1 MPSIDEIREL
11 LKNMS
16 KEDRL
21 LLIQMCNNENNKEEN
36 KDFYNQLSNNHHC
49 PHCHSNKICKNGS
62 NSYKGNKI
70 QKFIC
75 NNCHKNYSIKTNTI
89 WQNTHKSIE
98 LWQEYIEL
106 FSQGLAL
113 RKIVEK
119 MDKKIS
125 LPTAFYWRHKIL
137 KFLSKNNDDG
147 NNKLG
152 GIIEADETFFEESQK
167 GSRNVKGRDARKRGY
182 TSYSY
187 TKKNKVCVLTA
198 IDRNKASFTKPVGF
212 GGLEKD
218 DVVLLQRH
226 LVKNS
231 VLITDGNRTYRNLHN
246 VKLKSLKFGKPENKV
261 YHLNNIN
268 NFHSML
274 KKFMI
279 RFNGVATKYLDY
291 YVEYFKNIKD
301 NVDIF
306 TALLNNACYCRNI
319 DVRNKRVCFESLVSK
334 MHH

>member
-1 MPSIDEIREL
+1 MYL
-11 LKNMS
+11 
-16 KEDRL
+16 
-21 LLIQMCNNENNKEEN
+21 
-36 KDFYNQLSNNHHC
+36 QLNNNHHC
-49 PHCHSNKICKNGS
+49 PHCCSNKICKNGHAGK
-62 NSYKGNKI
+62 Y
-70 QKFIC
+70 QQFRC
-75 NNCHKNYSIKTNTI
+75 NACKKNYTIRTSTI
-89 WQNTHKSIE
+89 WQNTHKSIK

-106 FSQGLAL
+106 FSQGLSL

-119 MDKKIS
+119 MDNKIS

-167 GSRNVKGRDARKRGY
+167 GSRKMTRKQRKRGY
-182 TSYSY
+182 SSYVGDKK
-187 TKKNKVCVLTA
+187 TKICVLTA
-198 IDRNKASFTKPVGF
+198 IDRNKTSFTKPVGF

-226 LVKNS
+226 IVKDS
-231 VLITDGNRTYRNLHN
+231 ILITDGNRTYRNLN
-246 VKLKSLKFGKPENKV
+246 DVKLKSLKFGKPENKV

-279 RFNGVATKYLDY
+279 RFNGVATKYIDFY
-291 YVEYFKNIKD
+291 MNYFREFRAKA
-301 NVDIF
+301 DIMAELIAMNGF
-306 TALLNNACYCRNI
+306 YRVA
-319 DVRNKRVCFESLVSK
+319 DVKAKRVCFEKIVNL
-334 MHH
+334 

>member
-21 LLIQMCNNENNKEEN
+21 LLIQMCNNENNKEDN

-49 PHCHSNKICKNGS
+49 PHCHSNKICKNGFAGK
-62 NSYKGNKI
+62 Y
-70 QKFIC
+70 QQFRC
-75 NNCHKNYSIKTNTI
+75 NACKKNYTIRTKTI

-113 RKIVEK
+113 RKIVAE
-119 MDKKIS
+119 MDNKIS

-137 KFLSKNNDDG
+137 KFLSKNNDDS
-147 NNKLG
+147 NNKLD

-167 GSRNVKGRDARKRGY
+167 GARQVKGRDARKRGY
-182 TSYSY
+182 SSYTY
-187 TKKNKVCVLTA
+187 TKKTKICVLTA

-226 LVKNS
+226 LVKDS
-231 VLITDGNRTYRNLHN
+231 VLITDGNRTYRNLNN

-291 YVEYFKNIKD
+291 YVEYFREISAKTNILAELIAM
-301 NVDIF
+301 NGFYRV
-306 TALLNNACYCRNI
+306 A
-319 DVRNKRVCFESLVSK
+319 DVKAKRVCFESLVSK
-334 MHH
+334 M

>member
-1 MPSIDEIREL
+1 MPRIDEIREL

-49 PHCHSNKICKNGS
+49 PHCHSNKICKNGFAGK
-62 NSYKGNKI
+62 Y
-70 QKFIC
+70 QQFRC
-75 NNCHKNYSIKTNTI
+75 NACKKNYTIRTKTI

-113 RKIVEK
+113 RKIVAE
-119 MDKKIS
+119 MDNKIS

-137 KFLSKNNDDG
+137 KFLSKNNDDS
-147 NNKLG
+147 NNKLD

-167 GSRNVKGRDARKRGY
+167 GARQVKGREARKRGY
-182 TSYSY
+182 SSYTY
-187 TKKNKVCVLTA
+187 TKKTKICVLTA

-226 LVKNS
+226 LVKDS

-291 YVEYFKNIKD
+291 YVSYFQSMKSKIDVFNEIL
-301 NVDIF
+301 NSNLQYGIVDI
-306 TALLNNACYCRNI
+306 
-319 DVRNKRVCFESLVSK
+319 RNKRVCFERYVNL
-334 MHH
+334 

>member
-21 LLIQMCNNENNKEEN
+21 LLIQMCNNENNKEDN

-49 PHCHSNKICKNGS
+49 PHCHSNKICKNGFAGK
-62 NSYKGNKI
+62 Y
-70 QKFIC
+70 QQFRC
-75 NNCHKNYSIKTNTI
+75 NACKKNYTIRTKTI

-113 RKIVEK
+113 RKIVAEL
-119 MDKKIS
+119 DNKIS

-167 GSRNVKGRDARKRGY
+167 GSRKMTRKQRKRGY
-182 TSYSY
+182 SSYVGDKK
-187 TKKNKVCVLTA
+187 TKICVLTA
-198 IDRNKASFTKPVGF
+198 IDRNKTSFTKPVGF

-226 LVKNS
+226 IVKDS
-231 VLITDGNRTYRNLHN
+231 ILITDGNRTYRNLN
-246 VKLKSLKFGKPENKV
+246 DVKLKSLKFGKPENKV

-279 RFNGVATKYLDY
+279 RFNGVATKYIDFY
-291 YVEYFKNIKD
+291 MNYFREFRAKA
-301 NVDIF
+301 DIMAELIAMNGF
-306 TALLNNACYCRNI
+306 YRVA
-319 DVRNKRVCFESLVSK
+319 DVKAKRVCFEKIVNL
-334 MHH
+334 

>member
-16 KEDRL
+16 NEQRL
-21 LLIQMCNNENNKEEN
+21 ELIRLCNIENNKS
-36 KDFYNQLSNNHHC
+36 KDNEYLNQLSNNYCC
-49 PHCHSNKICKNGS
+49 PYCHSNKIKKNGFTTKAQQFKCH
-62 NSYKGNKI
+62 N
-70 QKFIC
+70 C
-75 NNCHKNYSIKTNTI
+75 NKNYSIRTNTI
-89 WQNTHKSIE
+89 FYYSKKSIQV
-98 LWQEYIEL
+98 WQEYIEY

-119 MDKKIS
+119 MDNKIN
-125 LPTAFYWRHKIL
+125 LKTAFYWRHKIL
-137 KFLSKNNDDG
+137 KVLTKKDDND
-147 NNKLG
+147 KLG

-167 GSRNVKGRDARKRGY
+167 GSRNVKGREARKRGY
-182 TSYSY
+182 TSYTY

-226 LVKNS
+226 LVKDS
-231 VLITDGNRTYRNLHN
+231 VLITDGNRTYRNLNN

-301 NVDIF
+301 NIDIF
-306 TALLNNACYCRNI
+306 TALLNNACYCRNVDI
-319 DVRNKRVCFESLVSK
+319 RNKRVCFERIKIS
-334 MHH
+334 